1 MPDGGFPVKPWTV
14 PERQG
19 MHESEKPQEKK
30 RILTGDRPTG
40 RLHLGHYVGSLKSRV
55 ELQYSY
61 DTVLIVA
68 DLHMLTTKPNR
79 EAIEAISDNARGL
92 VLDYLAA
99 GIDPDITAI
108 YLQSAVRETYELNL
122 ILEMLITINRL
133 TRVPSIKDMARAAN
147 LSDEEMPFG
156 LLGYPVLQ
164 AADILLPRAHL
175 VPVGKD
181 NESHVEVTREVAR
194 RFNTLYGEVFPIP
207 DVLIGEVPTLL
218 GTDGQGK
225 MSKSL
230 GNTIYLS
237 DDEKTVNKKVRS
249 MYTDPK
255 RVHADIPGTV
265 EGNPVFQYHDA
276 FNPDTA
282 QVEDFKTRY
291 REGRIGDVE
300 IKDALAKAINAFLDP
315 MRERYRQYEADTGFV
330 DQVIIDGTERMREIA
345 AQTMKDVKSAMGLS
359 GAWNRISRAAE
370 KRRKKLAKE

>member
-1 MPDGGFPVKPWTV
+1 MQDQVQPK
-14 PERQG
+14 
-19 MHESEKPQEKK
+19 EKK

-40 RLHLGHYVGSLKSRV
+40 RLHLGHYVGSIKSRV
-55 ELQYSY
+55 ELQHSY
-61 DTVLIVA
+61 DTTLIVA

-79 EAIEAISDNARGL
+79 EAIEAIAENARGM

-99 GIDPDITAI
+99 GIDPEKTTI

-122 ILEMLITINRL
+122 ILEMLITVNRL

-194 RFNTLYGEVFPIP
+194 RFNSLYGEVFPIP
-207 DVLIGEVPTLL
+207 DVLVGDVPTLL
-218 GTDGQGK
+218 GTDGNGK

-230 GNTIYLS
+230 GNCIYLH
-237 DDEKTVNKKVRS
+237 DDEKTVDKKVRS

-255 RVHADIPGTV
+255 RIHADIPGTV

-276 FNPDTA
+276 FNPDKE
-282 QVEDFKTRY
+282 QVEDFKKRY

-300 IKDALAKAINAFLDP
+300 IKDALAKAINNFLGP
-315 MRERYRQYEADTGFV
+315 MRERYRRYQADTGFV
-330 DQVIIDGTERMREIA
+330 DQVLYDGTEKMRAMAAATMREVW
-345 AQTMKDVKSAMGLS
+345 KAMGLAS
-359 GAWNRISRAAE
+359 THNRIARAAE
-370 KRRKKLAKE
+370 KRRKGLEKE

>member
-1 MPDGGFPVKPWTV
+1 MP
-14 PERQG
+14 
-19 MHESEKPQEKK
+19 ESQKK

-40 RLHLGHYVGSLKSRV
+40 RLHLGHYVGSLKARV
-55 ELQYSY
+55 ELQHTY
-61 DTVLIVA
+61 DTTLIVA

-79 EAIEAISDNARGL
+79 EAIEDIAENARGL

-99 GIDPDITAI
+99 GIDPEKTII
-108 YLQSAVRETYELNL
+108 YLQSNVRETFELNL
-122 ILEMLITINRL
+122 ILEMLITVNRL

-207 DVLIGEVPTLL
+207 DVLVGEVPTLL
-218 GTDGQGK
+218 GTDGNGK

-230 GNTIYLS
+230 GNCIYLH
-237 DDEKTVNKKVRS
+237 DDEKAVIKKVRG

-255 RVHADIPGTV
+255 RIHADIPGTV

-276 FNPDTA
+276 FNPDKE
-282 QVEDFKTRY
+282 QVEDFKKRY
-291 REGRIGDVE
+291 REGKIGDVE
-300 IKDALAKAINAFLDP
+300 IKDALAIAINNFLAP
-315 MRERYRQYEADTGFV
+315 MRERYKQYEADTGFV
-330 DQVIIDGTERMREIA
+330 DQVLFEGTERMREA
-345 AQTMKDVKSAMGLS
+345 ARATMKEVWKAMGIAS
-359 GAWNRISRAAE
+359 THNRISRAAE
-370 KRRKKLAKE
+370 KRMKRLEKETQ